1 MCDRIIS
8 DDPLSIRYVPDQH
21 KTQQICD
28 KAVDDCLAALKK
40 FPDWFVKS
48 QIFKILFT
56 LLYADENILY
66 FNGDSDNVVFICNE
80 TGIFNIHLNN
90 IILDNTNYDE
100 EDPYNIVHITRLT
113 WHSKFEK
120 CKALKK

>member
-1 MCDRIIS
+1 M
-8 DDPLSIRYVPDQH
+8 
-21 KTQQICD
+21 
-28 KAVDDCLAALKK
+28 
-40 FPDWFVKS
+40 
-48 QIFKILFT
+48 
-56 LLYADENILY
+56 YADENILY